1 MCRSCYYERI
11 KQAATLRI
19 TSPPHLILILTFRGQ
34 NSNIDILV
42 LWHCSVPFLFIWT
55 TQWYPL
61 LMATPVLCFIFEL
74 FFFFFLRL
82 SFRLYSLWVQCTRC
96 SFGCNIRLFLASVY
110 QYTALVCSLFCPLC
124 IEQYQSVWA
133 CVWVSECVCVSPLQ
147 ERSQILLQFSH
158 FSIYLQWLS
167 LCNSECIFVHW
178 IWIYIYIYDYICMK
192 HENGLGLLFWQHLLL
207 LKWYEFVL

>member
-1 MCRSCYYERI
+1 MALLCPLSLYLNYSVI
-11 KQAATLRI
+11 
-19 TSPPHLILILTFRGQ
+19 SPPDG
-34 NSNIDILV
+34 NS
-42 LWHCSVPFLFIWT
+42 CFMFYFWT
-55 TQWYPL
+55 
-61 LMATPVLCFIFEL
+61 

-178 IWIYIYIYDYICMK
+178 IWIYIYIYMIIYVWNMK
-192 HENGLGLLFWQHLLL
+192 MAWVYCFDNTCCCWNDMNLCCRW
-207 LKWYEFVL
+207 

>member
-1 MCRSCYYERI
+1 MFY
-11 KQAATLRI
+11 
-19 TSPPHLILILTFRGQ
+19 F
-34 NSNIDILV
+34 
-42 LWHCSVPFLFIWT
+42 WT
-55 TQWYPL
+55 
-61 LMATPVLCFIFEL
+61 

-178 IWIYIYIYDYICMK
+178 IWIYIYIYIWLYMYETWKWLGFIVLTTLVAVEMIWICVVGGNLTQLCTMSVRG
-192 HENGLGLLFWQHLLL
+192 EVRGGLFQACFYFYFWNRNPAACPQSLTQSILS
-207 LKWYEFVL
+207 